1 MGSER
6 PRETEIER
14 FLDFLLVERGRSPK
28 TIRSYRSDLVAFDAY
43 LVANR
48 VSVPS
53 ATPAE
58 IDSYLEHLRARGLAA
73 ASVARSRSSIR
84 GLYQFLVDEG
94 HATTDPSSRIAS
106 VRIPSRL
113 PKALREDQVA
123 ALIDGVNGDDPLS
136 LRDRAILE
144 LLYGT
149 GARVTEAVDLDLD
162 ALAYDEGLLRVR
174 GKGDKERLVPVG
186 RATQAALARWL
197 SHEGRDRLVNSSDGR
212 AADGAVFVNTKGRR
226 ITRQGIHL
234 MVSTR
239 ARRAGLTTAVSPH
252 ILRHSC
258 ATHMLAHGADVR
270 VVQELLGHASV
281 ATTQLYTKVTTEHL
295 VRAYRDAHP
304 RARGE

>member
-6 PRETEIER
+6 HLETEIER
-14 FLDFLLVERGRSPK
+14 FLDFLLIERGRSPK
-28 TIRSYRSDLVAFDAY
+28 TIRSYRSDLVAFDTY
-43 LVANR
+43 LGATQ
-48 VSVPS
+48 VSIPS

-58 IDSYLEHLRARGLAA
+58 IDSYLEYLRARGLAA

-94 HATTDPSSRIAS
+94 HATADPSSRIAS
-106 VRIPSRL
+106 IRIPSRL

-136 LRDRAILE
+136 LRDRALLE

-149 GARVTEAVDLDLD
+149 GARVTEVVDLDLD

-197 SHEGRDRLVNSSDGR
+197 SHEGRDRLVKSSDGR

-239 ARRAGLTTAVSPH
+239 ARRTGLTTAVSPH

-304 RARGE
+304 RAQSE